1 MKRAFIACAVVLA
14 SISMLLLSGCVS
26 KAKADAQARAAFFA
40 GQQQA
45 TQQLQPQGRGPTI
58 TMMGE
63 VKNKLLPWT
72 IGLTLTQAIVA
83 AEYYGARDPIEIL
96 LIRNGEQIQIDPKRL
111 LSGEDIPLQP
121 RDIVALKSQ

>member
-1 MKRAFIACAVVLA
+1 MKRAFRVCAGVLA
-14 SISMLLLSGCVS
+14 GIGVLLSSGCVS
-26 KAKADAQARAAFFA
+26 KTKADAQARAAFFV

-45 TQQLQPQGRGPTI
+45 TQQLQPQGRGPII

-72 IGLTLTQAIVA
+72 IGLTLSEAIVA

-96 LIRNGEQIQIDPKRL
+96 IIRNGEQIQIDPKRL